1 MRYDFTDRNGT
12 FLATDTGDTS
22 YLYLP
27 VASPSGVLSCI
38 TPTGRGDSRLSQN
51 QYLLPPVVVE
61 DLQQSMVGRNF
72 WFDIENV
79 GLRSAS
85 DSLWLSLP
93 ESSLPLS
100 RAACSGRRLLS
111 RSLTA

>member
-51 QYLLPPVVVE
+51 QYLLPPIETIRLSVCGSPANIFP
-61 DLQQSMVGRNF
+61 SM
-72 WFDIENV
+72 
-79 GLRSAS
+79 AK
-85 DSLWLSLP
+85 
-93 ESSLPLS
+93 
-100 RAACSGRRLLS
+100 
-111 RSLTA
+111 